1 LSGFVGILNLDGA
14 PVDGDLLQRLTHFL
28 EFRGPDGEG
37 CWRDGAVGLGH
48 TLLRVTPE
56 GTPET
61 PFNADRDK
69 QPADLG
75 RRLWIVGDA
84 RIDGREE
91 LITKLKAKSASADE
105 LSLSTPDSQ
114 LILLAY
120 DAWGEACVEHLIG
133 DFSFAIWDARARKL
147 FCARDQ
153 FGVKPFFYAHSGSLL
168 IFSNTLDCI
177 RQHPAVSHRL
187 NDLAIADFLLFDMNQ
202 DPATTSFVDIQR
214 LPPAHTLTCEREQVS
229 VRRYWELSVTTPIH
243 LSRDA
248 EYIER
253 FLELLDLAVADRL
266 RTNSA
271 GVLMSGGLDSP
282 TVAASAQRVFSRAGA
297 VPGLRAYTEVFESLI
312 PHEERH
318 YATLVAEAL
327 KIPIE
332 YQVSNGCRIF
342 ERADQ
347 PEYHSPEPTHLAW
360 PDKTGDDLRQL
371 AARSRVALTGFGGDP
386 MLCGRI
392 SVHFRQLIER
402 KQFGRALADALRYLT
417 VEGLIS
423 RLYLRTR
430 WRIVFA
436 SKGQTPGYP
445 QWLNEDLENRQGLR
459 DRWESMSRKKA
470 PQSAARPEAHQAV
483 VDTIWPS
490 MFEIH
495 DPGFTRVPVEVR
507 HPLFDLRLVNFL
519 LALPRLPWCCDKEL
533 LREAARGVLPDTVR
547 LRRKSPLIA
556 DPLVALLKMPEA
568 SWVDRFEA
576 VPDLERYVVRHRV
589 PAVHKEL
596 DSWAAWI
603 HLRPL
608 SLNFW
613 LRGEAR
619 YGKNY
624 TREV

>member
-91 LITKLKAKSASADE
+91 LITKLKAKSASAGE
-105 LSLSTPDSQ
+105 LSLSAPDSQ

-120 DAWGEACVEHLIG
+120 DAWDEACVEHLIG

-371 AARSRVALTGFGGDP
+371 AARSRVTLTGFGGDP

-417 VEGLIS
+417 VEGRIS

-459 DRWESMSRKKA
+459 DRWELMSRKKA

-483 VDTIWPS
+483 LDPIWPS

-576 VPDLERYVVRHRV
+576 VPDLERYVVRDRV